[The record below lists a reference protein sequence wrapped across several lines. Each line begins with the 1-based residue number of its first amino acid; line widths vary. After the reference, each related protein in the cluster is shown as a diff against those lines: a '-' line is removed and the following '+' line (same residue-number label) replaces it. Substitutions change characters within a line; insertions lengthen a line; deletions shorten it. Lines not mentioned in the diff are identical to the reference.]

1 MQYCPSSSTVAR
13 HQPRRQSCPRA
24 QGPDPGACGGRDRT
38 HWQTPH
44 GRVVTGMA
52 ARRPRQLRRRGR
64 CPDRWLAVS
73 LARGYCHARQIGTVS
88 ECRSRPLR
96 ARDLNL
102 LETATRSLQASVPR
116 SASYAGRRVRT
127 ALLSGVA
134 ESVRRNHPS
143 FLDDPKTDRTGTVN
157 ALPILR
163 YKAFGGTQ
171 VPKSARNRWK
181 VFGSHH

>member
-1 MQYCPSSSTVAR
+1 MRIVRVST
-13 HQPRRQSCPRA
+13 HLC
-24 QGPDPGACGGRDRT
+24 GADT
-38 HWQTPH
+38 DIA
-44 GRVVTGMA
+44 VLLDDNDV
-52 ARRPRQLRRRGR
+52 LRGSK
-64 CPDRWLAVS
+64 LA
-73 LARGYCHARQIGTVS
+73 QIGVTN
-88 ECRSRPLR
+88 ECRSRPMR

-134 ESVRRNHPS
+134 ESVRRYHPS
-143 FLDDPKTDRTGTVN
+143 FLDDPKTDCTGTVN

-171 VPKSARNRWK
+171 VPKSVRNRWK
-181 VFGSHH
+181 TLGSHRCLSH